1 MPRKVQALSLSEFHE
16 AIGPTTTAD
25 PAEVLPDGPS
35 GLASDVPTRK
45 WISEWDGRAELL
57 PVEIPP
63 PAAPTPLKTEPEFK
77 EALDLCLSEFFSSG
91 DLAEATRC
99 VVELHSPEFHLHIVK
114 RGVRIAMDKADR
126 EREMIAVL
134 FATLHA
140 RKVLSSKQ
148 AAQGFQALAESLSD
162 GDLTLDCPDAAGLLA
177 HFLADAVLDGLLPAS
192 ALREWPDELR
202 ADPLGASLLDA
213 VGRRLNGRQPIGGS
227 QVDPKEIVK
236 QLHSCLEEYLS
247 SHDVAEVE
255 RRLRELQIP
264 PDRQHL
270 LVRKAVEMG
279 IERKGHD
286 RELVSQLLSRLFEE
300 QLHLKQPQLTRGF
313 EALLERVE
321 DFTVDNPQAP
331 TLLAA
336 FLVRAVS
343 DDLLPPAFAR
353 TLPPEALSSAQH
365 RDTLTQARAQLDA
378 THFSGHRQKVWGPA
392 ADADLPT
399 LKEAVS
405 EIAREYFVSCEVTEA
420 VRCVR
425 ELDAPPFGHEV
436 IKRLFVLALDGGA
449 RHVALAEQL
458 VQRLCD
464 EAVVPPQQLALGCE
478 RLLDAAADLAIDNP
492 QTPTELAGVLERFC
506 ECGHLVP
513 PEEWRASIESLR
525 ARG

>member
-1 MPRKVQALSLSEFHE
+1 M
-16 AIGPTTTAD
+16 
-25 PAEVLPDGPS
+25 
-35 GLASDVPTRK
+35 
-45 WISEWDGRAELL
+45 
-57 PVEIPP
+57 
-63 PAAPTPLKTEPEFK
+63 
-77 EALDLCLSEFFSSG
+77 
-91 DLAEATRC
+91 
-99 VVELHSPEFHLHIVK
+99 
-114 RGVRIAMDKADR
+114 
-126 EREMIAVL
+126 
-134 FATLHA
+134 
-140 RKVLSSKQ
+140 
-148 AAQGFQALAESLSD
+148 
-162 GDLTLDCPDAAGLLA
+162 
-177 HFLADAVLDGLLPAS
+177 
-192 ALREWPDELR
+192 
-202 ADPLGASLLDA
+202 
-213 VGRRLNGRQPIGGS
+213 
-227 QVDPKEIVK
+227 K

-255 RRLRELQIP
+255 RRLRELRIP

-270 LVRKAVEMG
+270 LVRVSVEMG
-279 IERKGHD
+279 TERKGYE
-286 RELVSQLLSRLFEE
+286 RELISQLLSRLFEE
-300 QLHLKQPQLTRGF
+300 QVHLKQLHVARGF

-336 FLVRAVS
+336 FLVRAIS

-353 TLPPEALSSAQH
+353 NLPPEALSSARH
-365 RDTLTQARAQLDA
+365 RETLTQARAQLDT

-392 ADADLPT
+392 ADVSLPT

-405 EIAREYFVSCEVTEA
+405 EIAREYFVSCEAAEA

-425 ELDAPPFGHEV
+425 ELQAPRFHHEV
-436 IKRLFVLALDGGA
+436 IKRLLVLALDGGA
-449 RHVALAEQL
+449 RHVSLAEQL

-464 EAVVPPQQLALGCE
+464 EAVVPPQQLSLGCE

>member
-270 LVRKAVEMG
+270 
-279 IERKGHD
+279 
-286 RELVSQLLSRLFEE
+286 SCTTPTPTPTPTST
-300 QLHLKQPQLTRGF
+300 PS
-313 EALLERVE
+313 
-321 DFTVDNPQAP
+321 PPP
-331 TLLAA
+331 TLTLVWQAA
-336 FLVRAVS
+336 SPRAQGGG
-343 DDLLPPAFAR
+343 DGHRAQGPRPRAR
-353 TLPPEALSSAQH
+353 VAA
-365 RDTLTQARAQLDA
+365 TLTPLRGA
-378 THFSGHRQKVWGPA
+378 
-392 ADADLPT
+392 
-399 LKEAVS
+399 
-405 EIAREYFVSCEVTEA
+405 
-420 VRCVR
+420 
-425 ELDAPPFGHEV
+425 APP
-436 IKRLFVLALDGGA
+436 
-449 RHVALAEQL
+449 
-458 VQRLCD
+458 
-464 EAVVPPQQLALGCE
+464 P
-478 RLLDAAADLAIDNP
+478 NP
-492 QTPTELAGVLERFC
+492 DPNPNPNPNPDPNPDPDPNRSSST
-506 ECGHLVP
+506 
-513 PEEWRASIESLR
+513 
-525 ARG
+525 

>member
-1 MPRKVQALSLSEFHE
+1 MSMSMSMSMPMSMYPCMCMACAWYVTS
-16 AIGPTTTAD
+16 
-25 PAEVLPDGPS
+25 PS
-35 GLASDVPTRK
+35 TPRRRPRCSRP
-45 WISEWDGRAELL
+45 SSH
-57 PVEIPP
+57 PYPYP
-63 PAAPTPLKTEPEFK
+63 YPPTP
-77 EALDLCLSEFFSSG
+77 
-91 DLAEATRC
+91 
-99 VVELHSPEFHLHIVK
+99 
-114 RGVRIAMDKADR
+114 
-126 EREMIAVL
+126 
-134 FATLHA
+134 
-140 RKVLSSKQ
+140 
-148 AAQGFQALAESLSD
+148 
-162 GDLTLDCPDAAGLLA
+162 
-177 HFLADAVLDGLLPAS
+177 
-192 ALREWPDELR
+192 
-202 ADPLGASLLDA
+202 
-213 VGRRLNGRQPIGGS
+213 
-227 QVDPKEIVK
+227 
-236 QLHSCLEEYLS
+236 
-247 SHDVAEVE
+247 
-255 RRLRELQIP
+255 
-264 PDRQHL
+264 
-270 LVRKAVEMG
+270 
-279 IERKGHD
+279 
-286 RELVSQLLSRLFEE
+286 
-300 QLHLKQPQLTRGF
+300 
-313 EALLERVE
+313 
-321 DFTVDNPQAP
+321 PQAP